1 MELIFMAL
9 ANILGAIT
17 CLPIGLLIQA
27 GKMNSMHHEEVKT
40 RFNLKAT
47 NKFVGWV
54 LLVIPS
60 IILLVA
66 CIPILLNIFP
76 LVTLLIS
83 WGLFIIIVGGGA
95 IYVNKASRFR
105 LTK

>member
-1 MELIFMAL
+1 MAL
-9 ANILGAIT
+9 ANILGGLT

-27 GKMNSMHHEEVKT
+27 GKMNSMYHKEV
-40 RFNLKAT
+40 RAGFNIKAT
-47 NKFVGWV
+47 TKFVGWV

-66 CIPILLNIFP
+66 CIPIFLNIYP
-76 LVTLLIS
+76 LVMLIIS
-83 WGLFIIIVGGGA
+83 WGLFIIIAGGGG
-95 IYVNKASRFR
+95 IYVNKASRFK